1 MADIGLNAPRASNV
15 HSRTGVMTDALAQ
28 FGSVLIYSGT
38 SSHADMSTTA
48 SAASAKVAGVCTS
61 QGDPNNS
68 GLFAVG
74 DSVSVRDLGDV
85 QILVLPNTAFA
96 RGDKLIT
103 TTTAGVA
110 GPLGATT
117 GAMDIIGES
126 LQDVTTGAL
135 PQLISCRLNIQH
147 AKPA

>member
-1 MADIGLNAPRASNV
+1 MADIGLNPPKKGNV
-15 HSRTGVMTDALAQ
+15 HSRTGVMIDALAK
-28 FGSVLIYSGT
+28 FGSVLVYSGT
-38 SSHADMSTTA
+38 SGHADMATTT
-48 SAASAKVAGVCTS
+48 SAAAATVAGVVTS

-68 GLFAVG
+68 GLFAIG
-74 DSVSVRDLGDV
+74 DEVSVRDLGDV
-85 QILVLPNTAFA
+85 EILVLGSVTYA

-110 GPLGATT
+110 GKLGSTT
-117 GAMDIIGES
+117 GAMDIIGEV
-126 LQDVTTGAL
+126 LQDVTTGTN

>member
-1 MADIGLNAPRASNV
+1 MADINLVPPRAKIQSA
-15 HSRTGVMTDALAQ
+15 RTGIMKDALAKY
-28 FGSVLIYSGT
+28 GSVLVFSGT
-38 SSHADMSTTA
+38 SGHADVATTT
-48 SAASAKVAGVCTS
+48 SAAAATVAGVCIS

-68 GLFAVG
+68 DLFASG
-74 DSVSVRDLGDV
+74 DEVSVQDKGDC
-85 QILVLPNTAFA
+85 QILALGSTTYA

-117 GAMDIIGES
+117 GAMDIIGEV
-126 LQDVTTGAL
+126 LQDVTTGTN

>member
-1 MADIGLNAPRASNV
+1 MADIGLNPPKAGILHA
-15 HSRTGVMTDALAQ
+15 RTGVMIDALAK
-28 FGSVLIYSGT
+28 FGSVLVYSGT
-38 SSHADMSTTA
+38 SGHADMATTA
-48 SAASAKVAGVCTS
+48 SAAAATVAGVVVS

-68 GLFAVG
+68 GLFGIG
-74 DSVSVRDLGDV
+74 DEVSVQDLGDC
-85 QILVLPNTAFA
+85 QILVLGGVTYA

-110 GPLGATT
+110 GKLGSTT
-117 GAMDIIGES
+117 GAMDIIGEC
-126 LQDVTTGAL
+126 LEDVTTGTN

>member
-1 MADIGLNAPRASNV
+1 MADIGLNPPV
-15 HSRTGVMTDALAQ
+15 KGPTHFKTGIMIDALAK
-28 FGSVLIYSGT
+28 FGSVLVYSGT
-38 SSHADMSTTA
+38 SGHADMATTTA
-48 SAASAKVAGVCTS
+48 AAAATVAGVVQS

-74 DSVSVRDLGDV
+74 DEASIADAGPC
-85 QILVLPNTAFA
+85 QILVLGGVTYA

-110 GPLGATT
+110 GKLGATT
-117 GAMDIIGES
+117 GAMDIIAEV
-126 LQDVTTGAL
+126 LQDVTTGSN
-135 PQLISCRLNIQH
+135 PQLISCMLNIQH